1 MNVRVHA
8 CIGGKNYEHDLNALE
23 AGVQVVV
30 GTPGRVQDLIY
41 RRKLRINK
49 LEMFVLDEADEMLS
63 RGFKTKIYEIFKD
76 VPPKTQV
83 SISNLR
89 TAVSNRKVA
98 ETCVCLLMVEKY
110 PFGVC
115 NDRYTSF

>member
-1 MNVRVHA
+1 MITLGDFLNVRVHA

-23 AGVQVVV
+23 AGVQVIV
-30 GTPGRVQDLIY
+30 GTPGRVQDLIS

-63 RGFKTKIYEIFKD
+63 RGFKSKIYEIFKD

-83 SISNLR
+83 RIYSNYNSVFIWER
-89 TAVSNRKVA
+89 GTRIEAQDFK
-98 ETCVCLLMVEKY
+98 
-110 PFGVC
+110 
-115 NDRYTSF
+115 

>member
-1 MNVRVHA
+1 MRVHA
-8 CIGGKNYEHDLNALE
+8 CIGGKNYEHDISALE
-23 AGVQVVV
+23 QGVQIVV

-83 SISNLR
+83 RIPQFLS
-89 TAVSNRKVA
+89 T
-98 ETCVCLLMVEKY
+98 EWLLIIRFIIVVIASYICMALL
-110 PFGVC
+110 
-115 NDRYTSF
+115 NWNWN

>member
-1 MNVRVHA
+1 MHA

-23 AGVQVVV
+23 AGVQVIV
-30 GTPGRVQDLIY
+30 GTPGRVQDLIH

-63 RGFKTKIYEIFKD
+63 RGFKLKIYEIFKD

-83 SISNLR
+83 RIYIYSRTSLLR
-89 TAVSNRKVA
+89 TPRHRQLRSP
-98 ETCVCLLMVEKY
+98 Y
-110 PFGVC
+110 PEFV
-115 NDRYTSF
+115 

>member
-1 MNVRVHA
+1 MITLGDFLNVRVHA
-8 CIGGKNYEHDLNALE
+8 CIGGKNYEHDITALE
-23 AGVQVVV
+23 QGVHIIV

-63 RGFKTKIYEIFKD
+63 RGFKAKIYEIFKD

-83 SISNLR
+83 RIVKFLS
-89 TAVSNRKVA
+89 TK
-98 ETCVCLLMVEKY
+98 CLLIIR
-110 PFGVC
+110 F
-115 NDRYTSF
+115 